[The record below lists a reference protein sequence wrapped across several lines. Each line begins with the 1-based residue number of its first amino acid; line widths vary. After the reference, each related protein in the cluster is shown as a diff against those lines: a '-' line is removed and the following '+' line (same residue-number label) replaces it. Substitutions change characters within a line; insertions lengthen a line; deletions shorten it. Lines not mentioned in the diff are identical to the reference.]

1 MNSSSG
7 APKRVLFLCTG
18 NSAQRGLEV
27 VYLLTTTAA
36 QFFVRVG
43 FVFADR
49 PSPPAE
55 IARSPEF
62 AHACPAS
69 AACLKLVLV
78 GAGPLSLDARVS
90 RSSPRDG

>member
-1 MNSSSG
+1 
-7 APKRVLFLCTG
+7 
-18 NSAQRGLEV
+18 
-27 VYLLTTTAA
+27 
-36 QFFVRVG
+36 VRVG

-69 AACLKLVLV
+69 AACLKFD
-78 GAGPLSLDARVS
+78 LSSATGTR
-90 RSSPRDG
+90 RP